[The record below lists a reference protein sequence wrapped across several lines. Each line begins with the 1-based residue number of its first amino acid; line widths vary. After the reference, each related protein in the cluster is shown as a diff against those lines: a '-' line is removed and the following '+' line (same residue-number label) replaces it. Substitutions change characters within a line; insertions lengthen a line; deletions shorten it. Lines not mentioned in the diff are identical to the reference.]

1 MWLNKETFKVAEYIV
16 SFYEKHNDTNFDTQ
30 LTSKR
35 LQKLIYFSDL
45 KYRKEY
51 GLNLVDDD
59 YYVWNYG
66 PAIPDIY
73 YTYDFLNG
81 SYPNMTYN
89 HYCKKTSKAYD
100 ELDYDKKNIIDKVI
114 KTTLSKSTNELVEM
128 AQKHTEGLDMGSIF
142 NFKNINQE
150 NLTF

>member
-45 KYRKEY
+45 EYRKEY

-59 YYVWNYG
+59 YYIWSYG

-73 YTYDFLNG
+73 YTYGYIDHDCIATF
-81 SYPNMTYN
+81 YR
-89 HYCKKTSKAYD
+89 YCKTNPKEYYG

-114 KTTLSKSTNELVEM
+114 KTTLSKSTNELVEI
-128 AQKHTEGLDMGSIF
+128 AQKHTEGLDVGSVF
-142 NFKNINQE
+142 DFKNINQE